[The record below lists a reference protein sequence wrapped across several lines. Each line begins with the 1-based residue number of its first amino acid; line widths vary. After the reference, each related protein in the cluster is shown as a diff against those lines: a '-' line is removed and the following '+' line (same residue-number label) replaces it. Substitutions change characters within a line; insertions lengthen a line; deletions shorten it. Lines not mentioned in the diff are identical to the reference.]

1 MHDAQVDCLAAI
13 LAEVNALGVYSPLRL
28 FTTGATGQCILH
40 VADRLSGVALTVDER
55 DGPRTLRSKVMQAA
69 PIPDTRELI
78 WAESTRDRSMRQLA
92 IESSVN
98 PTSGVDA
105 VHVSYAF
112 LHEGSWVYLHR
123 FITLHRFTS
132 PHALLDMLR
141 HLIPDLSEEEAARKT
156 PITDVEWTTV

>member
-13 LAEVNALGVYSPLRL
+13 LAEVNALGVYSPLQL
-28 FTTGATGQCILH
+28 FATGATGATGQCILH
-40 VADRLSGVALTVDER
+40 VAERLSGVVLTVDER

-141 HLIPDLSEEEAARKT
+141 HLIPDLSAEEAARKT
-156 PITDVEWTTV
+156 